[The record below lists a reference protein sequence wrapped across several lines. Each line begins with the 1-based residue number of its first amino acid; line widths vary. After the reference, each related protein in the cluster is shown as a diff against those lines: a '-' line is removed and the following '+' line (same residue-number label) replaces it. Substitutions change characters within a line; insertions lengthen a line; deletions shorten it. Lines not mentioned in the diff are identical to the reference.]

1 MSDSSRGNFSN
12 RQAWT
17 AVFILFLINIANYTD
32 RLVLSAV
39 LEPVKAEFTLTD
51 TQIGLLTGVAFALFY
66 AVLGLFVARLADRYN
81 RVTIISI
88 SLLIWSGVTALTGYT
103 KTFGQLLLARVA
115 VGIGE
120 SGAIATGTAIIADYF
135 PLHRRAWPIA
145 MFLCGS
151 SVGITFGLVFGGW
164 IADAY
169 GWRATF
175 IIVGLPGVALALI
188 TALVLRDP
196 PRGLSDGAVKAQ
208 PEPTGMGVTAVL
220 AVLVRNST
228 YLRLVFGAALVTFV
242 LFGVM
247 NWMPAYFVRRFGMTL
262 SEVGTT
268 FGLAIGIGG
277 GLGMLIGGA
286 VANMLT
292 RRDSRWLGWL
302 PALVVF
308 ASMPMYELAIF
319 ADASRPAALLLFFAN
334 FISGFAYGPVGTAV
348 VSVVE
353 PSMRATASAFS
364 AFLNSLIGIGI
375 APLLVGMLSD
385 ALQPTAGTAIA
396 LQYSLAACMPVLVI
410 SSFLFYSAAQG
421 VASQH
426 GRVHA

>member
-1 MSDSSRGNFSN
+1 MTQASRDAFTP

-17 AVFILFLINIANYTD
+17 AVLLLFLINIANYTD
-32 RLVLSAV
+32 RLVLSVV
-39 LEPVKAEFTLTD
+39 LQPVKEEFALTD
-51 TQIGLLTGVAFALFY
+51 TQVGLLTGVAFALFY

-81 RVTIISI
+81 RVTIISV
-88 SLLIWSGVTALTGYT
+88 SLLLWSLVTALTGYT
-103 KTFGQLLLARVA
+103 KTFAQLLLTRVA

-135 PLHRRAWPIA
+135 PLQKRAWPIA

-151 SVGITFGLVFGGW
+151 SVGITFGLIFGGW
-164 IADAY
+164 VADQY

-175 IIVGLPGVALALI
+175 VIVGLPGVALAII

-196 PRGLSDGAVKAQ
+196 PRGLSDGPVKPVASASL
-208 PEPTGMGVTAVL
+208 PSVL
-220 AVLVRNST
+220 GQLLRNPV

-268 FGLAIGIGG
+268 FGLAIGVGG

-286 VANMLT
+286 ITNMLT
-292 RRDSRWLGWL
+292 RRDARWLGWL
-302 PALVVF
+302 PALAMF
-308 ASMPMYELAIF
+308 ASLPMYEFALF

-334 FISGFAYGPVGTAV
+334 FVSGFAYGPVGTAV

-353 PSMRATASAFS
+353 PSVRATASALS
-364 AFLNSLIGIGI
+364 AFMNSLIGIGI
-375 APLLVGMLSD
+375 APLLVGVLSD
-385 ALQPTAGTAIA
+385 ALLERAGTAIA
-396 LQYSLAACMPVLVI
+396 LQYSLAFCMPVLLVAAL
-410 SSFLFYSAAQG
+410 LFYSTAQG
-421 VASQH
+421 VQL
-426 GRVHA
+426 RVPRRQPA